1 MGFMARDFSFFFV
14 QPVGIVWLAKH
25 SGEKFNGQKDGTLG
39 IFTLYLAKAM
49 PDLTTSGNI
58 HTLVHI

>member
-1 MGFMARDFSFFFV
+1 VTFHFLV
-14 QPVGIVWLAKH
+14 QPVGMGWLAKDG
-25 SGEKFNGQKDGTLG
+25 GEKFNGQKDSTLG

-58 HTLVHI
+58 HTLVHT